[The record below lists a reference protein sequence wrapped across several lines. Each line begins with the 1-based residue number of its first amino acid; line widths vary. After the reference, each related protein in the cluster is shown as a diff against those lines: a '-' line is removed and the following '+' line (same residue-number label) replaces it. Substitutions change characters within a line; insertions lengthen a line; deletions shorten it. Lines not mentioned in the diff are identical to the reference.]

1 MRPERW
7 SDDWP
12 LVDGADGNIP
22 SYWAQYEDLRDELES
37 AVDFYERC
45 LSEGVKGM
53 YANYIRSIRD
63 KIDALC

>member
-1 MRPERW
+1 
-7 SDDWP
+7 
-12 LVDGADGNIP
+12 LVDGAEGNIP